1 MSFRLHHFSLL
12 AAGCAVAA
20 LSGCVQ
26 QPVAPSL
33 AEQYPDSQQL
43 ELPSYQPIANDLY
56 AEQKQDQ
63 REVLRTGRYTLV
75 STTAQAGQ
83 SNLLEQTVQVRI
95 PTRLQATVADG
106 VKHTLDRSGY
116 QLCSAK
122 GKPALET
129 LFSRPLPAAH
139 YELGPMPLHAALQ
152 LLGGPSYQLQV
163 EPVTREVCYGLRVAR
178 LTQATA
184 SDAAVAPPTSS
195 SVLVSPVPDSP
206 SLGGGQP

>member
-12 AAGCAVAA
+12 TAGCAVAV

-56 AEQKQDQ
+56 GEQQPDQ
-63 REVLRTGRYTLV
+63 LEVLRTGRYTLV
-75 STTAQAGQ
+75 STAAQVGQ

-95 PTRLQATVADG
+95 PTRLKATVADG

-152 LLGGPSYQLQV
+152 LLGGSSYQLQV
-163 EPVTREVCYGLRVAR
+163 EPVKREVCFGLRVAT
-178 LTQATA
+178 LSQASTNT
-184 SDAAVAPPTSS
+184 DAAVLAAPAPAQ
-195 SVLVSPVPDSP
+195 VSPVPDSP

>member
-1 MSFRLHHFSLL
+1 
-12 AAGCAVAA
+12 
-20 LSGCVQ
+20 VQ

-56 AEQKQDQ
+56 GEQKQDQ

-75 STTAQAGQ
+75 STAAQAGQ
-83 SNLLEQTVQVRI
+83 SNLLEQTVQIRI
-95 PTRLQATVADG
+95 PTRLKATVADG
-106 VKHTLDRSGY
+106 MKHTLDRSGY

-178 LTQATA
+178 LTQATP
-184 SDAAVAPPTSS
+184 SDAADAHSTPSRVQ
-195 SVLVSPVPDSP
+195 VSPVPDSP
-206 SLGGGQP
+206 SLGGVQP